1 MVFDEHTAQQYL
13 LKIAAEIDRPVI
25 EAGLGFQGVDVTVNP
40 SQTGRTLNVEG
51 TLKVLS
57 VQLQTLQD
65 GVVPVI
71 VTETQPLL
79 VDAAPLAE
87 SARKILSAPLVL
99 TVPNAGQDDP
109 GPWTI
114 DQAALAKV
122 ITVQPNPGDAAYPYK
137 VGLDRNALR
146 GYLEGIAPPLERS
159 PANARFSFNDDTRL
173 LDLIQNAVSGR
184 SLDVEASLESINSRI
199 SAGEHSIPL
208 VLNSNQPQVADNATA
223 QDLGITELIYSQTT
237 YFYGSSAARISNIR
251 TAAENFHGLARRTRR
266 GILDGQCDE
275 GCHPG

>member
-1 MVFDEHTAQQYL
+1 M
-13 LKIAAEIDRPVI
+13 
-25 EAGLGFQGVDVTVNP
+25 
-40 SQTGRTLNVEG
+40 
-51 TLKVLS
+51 
-57 VQLQTLQD
+57 
-65 GVVPVI
+65 PVI

-122 ITVQPNPGDAAYPYK
+122 ITIQPNPGDASSPFK

-146 GYLEGIAPPLERS
+146 GYLESIAPTLERY
-159 PANARFSFNDDTRL
+159 PANARFSFNDDTRV
-173 LDLIQNAVSGR
+173 LDLIQNAVAGR
-184 SLDVEASLESINSRI
+184 SLDVEASLESINSHI
-199 SAGEHSIPL
+199 AAGEHTIPL
-208 VLNSNQPQVADNATA
+208 ELISNLPQVADNATT
-223 QDLGITELIYSQTT
+223 QDLGITELVYSETT

-251 TAAENFHGLARRTRR
+251 TAAANFHGLAGSAGG
-266 GILDGQCDE
+266 GILHGQRDE